1 MSKLTLT
8 GFALPLFLL
17 FASPQASGPK
27 AFGGTSKV
35 VQSQGRSGT
44 LQKMIVESGSVTID
58 LDLNR
63 LNGIGSA
70 RQTTVRLQF
79 AVAANSFFSILVFND
94 LLRGPDHGSMV
105 LVPQNSVPTLPVS
118 LGASIKQ
125 LALEKLASNAGY
137 DLAVRD
143 NKTGFVF
150 FNVEGAHYDY
160 DANAKALNITGGRL
174 LVSKELAKA
183 LGRPSNSGAVVG
195 EISIGGIMEPIE
207 INHLDEN
214 GNVTS
219 ASLPAL
225 PQPDPGTIPG
235 PDVIVGSLLDFV
247 QSESGSVGGRV
258 GLALGTDA
266 CNKGTVDVD
275 WFALPNSDHPFIPQN
290 LYRMSG
296 GATNNERFEQ
306 IGQSWGKHAFA
317 AASADGCGFGCN
329 GVSGGQLGSGCSDAY
344 GAGLN
349 GSQGGIGSR
358 AWVNPFTGSFPG
370 STANNHSGHN
380 HDVTS
385 HRMLVDVND
394 LNTSLNVGATYFAE
408 ANYIVPHEG
417 SWCQSHPDQCNMYN
431 NASYKPYTVTGINQ
445 PFSFSG
451 AGPTVR
457 EHPAITAWT
466 GATVNQVQPA
476 PGTDG
481 IWFMGFKVTNPSTGV
496 WHYEYALYN
505 QNLDRSIQSF
515 SVPVGPGVNISNVG
529 FHAPPQHPGWAND
542 GTLNSQGY
550 SSTPWAVT
558 QNASSITWT
567 TETFAQNQNANAI
580 RFATMYNFR
589 FDADQ
594 APNPTNATVGYFKTG
609 SPTFV
614 GVQAA
619 GMVPLPS
626 PTPTPTAS
634 PTPTFTPT
642 PTPTPIPCA
651 GLTIVQI
658 GGSIVPGTTDIGNH
672 GDDTVTTVALP
683 FPFTLYG
690 QTFTSVNLSSNGNAQ
705 FMTTDTTFTNTC
717 LPWSQHDYTIF
728 PYWDDLYLV
737 NSGFGIFTSIGGS
750 APNRIFNIEWRAQYF
765 PGSGNAN
772 FELRLYEGQTRFDVI
787 YGTVSGG
794 NTSATAG
801 VQRDNAC
808 FNEYFCNGSGGPA
821 TGGWALVPAGSPTPT
836 PTPTATATATTTPT
850 PTPQPTVIHSPT
862 ATATATST
870 ATAVGTATVTPTATA
885 TVTPPP
891 SPTPTAT
898 STSTPRPSPTP
909 RSSPPPRPRP
919 TPLPRP

>member
-1 MSKLTLT
+1 
-8 GFALPLFLL
+8 
-17 FASPQASGPK
+17 
-27 AFGGTSKV
+27 
-35 VQSQGRSGT
+35 
-44 LQKMIVESGSVTID
+44 
-58 LDLNR
+58 
-63 LNGIGSA
+63 
-70 RQTTVRLQF
+70 
-79 AVAANSFFSILVFND
+79 
-94 LLRGPDHGSMV
+94 
-105 LVPQNSVPTLPVS
+105 VS

-150 FNVEGAHYDY
+150 FNVEGVHYDY
-160 DANAKALNITGGRL
+160 DANAKALSITGGRL
-174 LVSKELAKA
+174 LISKELAKA
-183 LGRPSNSGAVVG
+183 LGRPSDSGAVVG

-529 FHAPPQHPGWAND
+529 FHAPPQHPGWVND

-558 QNASSITWT
+558 QDASSITWT

-737 NSGFGIFTSIGGS
+737 NSGFGIFTSISGS

-821 TGGWALVPAGSPTPT
+821 TGGWALVPAGSPT